1 MHEIVYEGQ
10 AGGLAEPSAEA
21 LFGHAGDVGDF
32 AEGDGVLVVV
42 LDVFRDAFHSS
53 TELLTHDVG
62 IGVVCGDS
70 EEVRTVGDH
79 GHEVEKCADA
89 AEGVF
94 ADDGGEGLVFGGVEL
109 AQINAV
115 AHGAEQALKRGALFE
130 AVEPFL
136 GELEPP
142 AFFFHLDIFLL
153 RTDEIM
159 G

>member
-1 MHEIVYEGQ
+1 MT
-10 AGGLAEPSAEA
+10 EPSAEA

-32 AEGDGVLVVV
+32 AQGDGVLVVV
-42 LDVFRDAFHSS
+42 LDVFRDAFHSA
-53 TELLTHDVG
+53 TEFLTHDVG

-70 EEVRTVGDH
+70 EEVRAVGDH

-109 AQINAV
+109 AQINAI
-115 AHGAEQALKRGALFE
+115 AHGAEQALKRSTFFE

-142 AFFFHLDIFLL
+142 AFFFHLHIFLF
-153 RTDEIM
+153 RTDEVMREIRT
-159 G
+159 